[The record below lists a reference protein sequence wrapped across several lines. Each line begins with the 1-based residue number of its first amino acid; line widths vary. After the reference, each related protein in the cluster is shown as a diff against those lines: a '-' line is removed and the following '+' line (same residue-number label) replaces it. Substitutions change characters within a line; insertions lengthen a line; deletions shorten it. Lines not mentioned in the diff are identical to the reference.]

1 MKKLTIDD
9 FPGFVYKE
17 DFSYGRILATPNGII
32 FTDVDEFDKDPLPDD
47 LGYNPIEEFNMVTAA
62 RRRSEENPDHFS
74 IIVKPIKM
82 KKHRSKK
89 WRNGK
94 KK

>member
-1 MKKLTIDD
+1 MEKLIND
-9 FPGFVYKE
+9 F
-17 DFSYGRILATPNGII
+17 
-32 FTDVDEFDKDPLPDD
+32 DPLPDD
-47 LGYNPIEEFNMVTAA
+47 LGYKPIEEFNMVTAA
-62 RRRSEENPDHFS
+62 RKLSEEHPDHFS
-74 IIVKPIKM
+74 IVVKPIKM